1 MAQHMSMDLDPQV
14 LSKPSAFDHLRGAR
28 GRLAEPRAQ
37 TRTRT
42 LTSQSRADVGARPEA
57 VICGG
62 SKWPSNPRPCMCV
75 GPRRNPGHASADWSG
90 HTSAARRPW
99 RKARRIMSVSR
110 WPWRLVPAVEIN
122 LVLVTAVAFY
132 FQSRQ
137 NRFAFGIDL
146 LLKMDDRFNMMRASR
161 QKASTYLKEKQGIRT
176 CHRGPS
182 SGISRACVTKP
193 KGSSS
198 CTR

>member
-1 MAQHMSMDLDPQV
+1 
-14 LSKPSAFDHLRGAR
+14 
-28 GRLAEPRAQ
+28 
-37 TRTRT
+37 
-42 LTSQSRADVGARPEA
+42 
-57 VICGG
+57 
-62 SKWPSNPRPCMCV
+62 
-75 GPRRNPGHASADWSG
+75 
-90 HTSAARRPW
+90 
-99 RKARRIMSVSR
+99 MSVSR

-146 LLKMDDRFNMMRASR
+146 LLKINDRFNMMRGSR

-182 SGISRACVTKP
+182 SGISRACVIKP